1 MRKSFLFAVAGA
13 GFILAG
19 CNATNHRYQMIPV
32 DDPAASKYPAAQQQQ
47 PRKKVVQPE
56 MDIKELPDDPVTPAA
71 PVEKVKYAPMTDV
84 KSSGGVDSVNAQK
97 GPDLIC
103 KEAAGG
109 NETTH
114 IVKKGENPS
123 IIAKKYGISTNT
135 LLKANGL
142 DMESAKRLKIG
153 QKLVIPGRSA
163 GSKKQQQPQQQ
174 IEAGN
179 GKHRIQAGETLGVIA
194 KRYRVKLKDL
204 MAANNIDDNGARR
217 LQVGQVI
224 VIPGKAGAAVKDT
237 SAKLPKTDVK
247 IEESSDTTDDVMS
260 IETVMYDVKEKT
272 TYAALAAKFGVSEN
286 TMRALN
292 GNDQSAV
299 INNGTVLLVPKR

>member
-56 MDIKELPDDPVTPAA
+56 MEIKELPDDPITPAA
-71 PVEKVKYAPMTDV
+71 PVKKVKYAPMTDA
-84 KSSGGVDSVNAQK
+84 KSSGGVDSVNAKK
-97 GPDLIC
+97 GQDLSD

-109 NETTH
+109 NGTTH

-123 IIAKKYGISTNT
+123 TIAKKYGISTNA

-163 GSKKQQQPQQQ
+163 AGKKQQPQQQ
-174 IEAGN
+174 LEAGD

-204 MAANNIDDNGARR
+204 MAANNIDENGARR

-224 VIPGKAGAAVKDT
+224 VIPGKAGAAVKID
-237 SAKLPKTDVK
+237 SDKLPKTDIK
-247 IEESSDTTDDVMS
+247 KEESTNTTDDAMS
-260 IETVMYDVKEKT
+260 IETTMYDVKEET

-299 INNGTVLLVPKR
+299 ISNGTVLLVPKR